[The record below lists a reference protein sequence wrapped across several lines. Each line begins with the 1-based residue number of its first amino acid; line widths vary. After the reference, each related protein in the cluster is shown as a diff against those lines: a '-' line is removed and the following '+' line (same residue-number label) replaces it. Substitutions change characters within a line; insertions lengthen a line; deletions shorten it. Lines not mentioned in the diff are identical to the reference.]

1 MARNIL
7 KAHAGTRA
15 NRSTGGDVALII
27 LLVFLAVIF
36 AFPLYFAI
44 INSLKPANEFFLFP
58 PKFYVMKPTAQ
69 NYQTLFRLMSTSW
82 VPFSRYIFNTVM
94 VTVVGTVGHCIIT
107 SLAAFPCSKYNFPG
121 GSGIGKLVRL
131 SLMFNSTVLSLA
143 VYIIMN
149 ALGWI
154 DTYWSM
160 IVPAI
165 AGSLGFFLMQSFMG
179 VVPDVLLEAAIIDGA
194 GFQTLFW
201 KIVMPLVKSGW
212 LTLAIFKIQEL
223 WNLTSSSYIYSETLK
238 TLHYA
243 ISQVTSG
250 GIARQGAAAAGSVIM
265 LLVPMF
271 FFIIIQSNVLETMAT
286 SGMKD

>member
-1 MARNIL
+1 MANFL

-15 NRSTGGDVALII
+15 NRSTIGDIVLI
-27 LLVFLAVIF
+27 LLLALLAVIF
-36 AFPLYFAI
+36 AFPLYFTI
-44 INSLKPANEFFLFP
+44 INSLKPPDEFFLFP
-58 PKFYVMKPTAQ
+58 PRFYVIKPTAQ
-69 NYQTLFRLMSTSW
+69 NYQNLFRLMSTSW

-94 VTVVGTVGHCIIT
+94 VTVIGTVGHCIIT
-107 SLAAFPCSKYNFPG
+107 SLAAFPCCKYIFPG
-121 GSGIGKLVRL
+121 SQSVGKLTRMA
-131 SLMFNSTVLSLA
+131 LMFNSTVLSLA

-154 DTYWSM
+154 DTYWAM
-160 IVPAI
+160 IIPAI
-165 AGSLGFFLMQSFMG
+165 AGPLGFFLMQSFMV
-179 VVPDVLLEAAIIDGA
+179 VVPDALLEAAIIDGA

-201 KIVMPLVKSGW
+201 RIVMPLVKSGW

-223 WNLTSSSYIYSETLK
+223 WNLTSSSFIYSETLK
-238 TLHYA
+238 TLPYA

-265 LLVPMF
+265 LIVPLI

>member
-1 MARNIL
+1 MANFL

-15 NRSTGGDVALII
+15 NRSTIGDIVLI
-27 LLVFLAVIF
+27 LLLALLAVIF
-36 AFPLYFAI
+36 AFPLYFTI
-44 INSLKPANEFFLFP
+44 INSLKPPDEFFLFP
-58 PKFYVMKPTAQ
+58 PRFYVIKPTAQ
-69 NYQTLFRLMSTSW
+69 NYQNLFRLMSTSW

-94 VTVVGTVGHCIIT
+94 VTVIGTVGHCIIT
-107 SLAAFPCSKYNFPG
+107 SLAAFPCCKYIFPG
-121 GSGIGKLVRL
+121 SQSVGKLTRMA
-131 SLMFNSTVLSLA
+131 LMFNSTVLSLA

-154 DTYWSM
+154 DTYWAM

-165 AGSLGFFLMQSFMG
+165 AGPLGFFLMQSFMV
-179 VVPDVLLEAAIIDGA
+179 VVPDALLEAAIIDGA

-201 KIVMPLVKSGW
+201 RIVMPLVKSGW

-223 WNLTSSSYIYSETLK
+223 WNLTSSSFIYSETLK
-238 TLHYA
+238 TLPYA

-265 LLVPMF
+265 LIVPLI
-271 FFIIIQSNVLETMAT
+271 FFIIIQSNIYISSQSFLF
-286 SGMKD
+286 

>member
-1 MARNIL
+1 MANFL

-15 NRSTGGDVALII
+15 NRSTIGDIVLI
-27 LLVFLAVIF
+27 LLLALLAVIF
-36 AFPLYFAI
+36 AFPLYFTI
-44 INSLKPANEFFLFP
+44 INSLKPPDEFFLFP
-58 PKFYVMKPTAQ
+58 PRFYVIKPTAQ
-69 NYQTLFRLMSTSW
+69 NYQNLFRLMSTSW

-94 VTVVGTVGHCIIT
+94 VTVIGTVGHCIIT
-107 SLAAFPCSKYNFPG
+107 SLAAFPCCKYVFPG
-121 GSGIGKLVRL
+121 SQSVGKLTRMA
-131 SLMFNSTVLSLA
+131 LMFNSTVLSLA

-154 DTYWSM
+154 DTYWAM
-160 IVPAI
+160 IIPAI
-165 AGSLGFFLMQSFMG
+165 AGPLGFFLMQSFMV
-179 VVPDVLLEAAIIDGA
+179 VVPDALLEAAIIDGA

-201 KIVMPLVKSGW
+201 RIVMPLVKSGW

-223 WNLTSSSYIYSETLK
+223 WNLTSSSFIYSETLK
-238 TLHYA
+238 TLPYA

-265 LLVPMF
+265 LIVPLI

>member
-1 MARNIL
+1 MANVL
-7 KAHAGTRA
+7 KAHAGNRA
-15 NRSTGGDVALII
+15 NRSTGGDIVLILF
-27 LLVFLAVIF
+27 LLLLAVIF
-36 AFPLYFAI
+36 ALPLYYTI
-44 INSLKPANEFFLFP
+44 INSLKPADEFFLFP
-58 PKFYVMKPTAQ
+58 PLFYVRKPTSQ
-69 NYQTLFRLMSTSW
+69 NFVNLFRLMSTSW
-82 VPFSRYIFNTVM
+82 VPFSRYVFNTVM
-94 VTVVGTVGHCIIT
+94 VTVIGTAGHCIIT
-107 SLAAFPCSKYNFPG
+107 SLAAFPCAKYTFPG
-121 GSGIGKLVRL
+121 SKSIGKIVRY
-131 SLMFNSTVLSLA
+131 SLMFSSSVTALA
-143 VYIIMN
+143 TYIIMN

-154 DTYWSM
+154 DTYWAM
-160 IVPAI
+160 IIPAI
-165 AGSLGFFLMQSFMG
+165 AGPLGFFLMQGFM
-179 VVPDVLLEAAIIDGA
+179 VNVPDALLEAAVLDGA

-201 KIVMPLVKSGW
+201 KLVMPIAKSGW